1 MKTITLSARYDG
13 KHIVLEE
20 PHDLRPDTPLLVA
33 VLPENDAAFKADF
46 HTIAESG
53 LSKAYSEDEPD
64 YPDSMIA
71 EPNPEYG
78 KR

>member
-20 PHDLRPDTPLLVA
+20 PHDLDPGASLLVT
-33 VLPENDAAFKADF
+33 VLPAGENAFDSDF
-46 HTIAESG
+46 QAIAEDG
-53 LSKAYSEDEPD
+53 LARAYGDDEPE
-64 YPDSMIA
+64 YPDSLIA